1 MIGVTFFGIFLTPL
15 FYVMFRAL
23 TGNRPLK
30 QAGAAAA
37 AAEAEA
43 QPHAPVA

>member
-1 MIGVTFFGIFLTPL
+1 
-15 FYVMFRAL
+15 MFRAL

-37 AAEAEA
+37 AAEAEP